1 MSNFTHVTR
10 LFFWIR
16 KAIQS
21 SSEVKLN
28 AIIIVLNNKTNF
40 SDLYFYL
47 EEMSLLMVDSSLH
60 HSFVFSLE
68 TDKH

>member
-10 LFFWIR
+10 FFFIR

-28 AIIIVLNNKTNF
+28 AIIFVLNNEINF
-40 SDLYFYL
+40 SDSYFYL
-47 EEMSLLMVDSSLH
+47 KEMSLLMVASSLH